1 MCIRD
6 RVIAMRL
13 HALIFAAANYVPVV
27 GISYDVKVSG
37 FMSYIESSTCL
48 ELEDVT
54 KESLIHAMEES
65 FLHQDKVIK
74 ATNALKAKET
84 VNKHQFMR
92 LMEK

>member
-1 MCIRD
+1 
-6 RVIAMRL
+6 
-13 HALIFAAANYVPVV
+13 
-27 GISYDVKVSG
+27 
-37 FMSYIESSTCL
+37 MSYIESSTCL